1 MIRFILFVILFYLIY
16 NFAKKFLQL
25 ISPPK
30 SNIKGN
36 PNKNTR
42 TIDPNQIEDIDYEE
56 VEKKDEK

>member
-16 NFAKKFLQL
+16 NVGKKFLQFL
-25 ISPPK
+25 SPPK

-36 PNKNTR
+36 PSKNSR
-42 TIDPNQIEDIDYEE
+42 TFDPNQIEDIDYEE